1 MIDDI
6 GWPPMPMIEI
16 TNKDT
21 VICENGHPKVYI
33 KTDRTGKVVYCG
45 YCNTGFR
52 YQE

>member
-1 MIDDI
+1 MTDDI
-6 GWPPMPMIEI
+6 GWPPMGMIEI

-21 VICENGHPKVYI
+21 VVCENWHTKVYI
-33 KTDRTGKVVYCG
+33 RTDRTGKVVYCG